1 MLMIEDE
8 GMFHITLI
16 AVGMELDSINIIT
29 MNMFLILPTGTNLLQ
44 SPKSTMEDVVL
55 AFIQP
60 TVLYIILF
68 SAWHIIETIAIVIMV
83 FEDIL
88 MMQQYLRCPLIR
100 QMNVGIGVCLDSAL
114 GIAKEVYLHL
124 LLILRL
130 QVIHIDLTCN
140 RLIAILHRSTT
151 LGYLNA
157 FHPRS
162 RHIAQGVWD
171 GCTTEIRQILG
182 EHLYV
187 SARKTKEFD
196 LSCARRGIIISH
208 IHRWIGRETLAQVAT
223 SRLEEL
229 ILIHGDA
236 IHGTSQSGSARLASH
251 HLHLLQGLVLEDG
264 ILRGGIYRV
273 IFYRIII

>member
-1 MLMIEDE
+1 
-8 GMFHITLI
+8 
-16 AVGMELDSINIIT
+16 
-29 MNMFLILPTGTNLLQ
+29 
-44 SPKSTMEDVVL
+44 
-55 AFIQP
+55 
-60 TVLYIILF
+60 
-68 SAWHIIETIAIVIMV
+68 
-83 FEDIL
+83 

-100 QMNVGIGVCLDSAL
+100 QMNIGIGVCFDSAL
-114 GIAKEVYLHL
+114 GITKEVYLHL
-124 LLILRL
+124 LLILWL

-187 SARKTKEFD
+187 SARKTEEFD

-229 ILIHGDA
+229 ILVHGDA

-251 HLHLLQGLVLEDG
+251 HLHLMQGLVLENG

-273 IFYRIII
+273 VFY